1 MGDFDS
7 WHCGGTSHVRIGN
20 EPPFVGRD
28 GDLGTI
34 RCFVGGLFRQGNA
47 WKEPRDW
54 THRAVRSVAGRFCEA
69 VMRLICL
76 GLNHETAPVE
86 VREVFA
92 LTDTALAR
100 ETESLVSAHAVQEG
114 VVLSTCNRTEYYAV
128 VNGGSG
134 VTELENWIC
143 DQRNYDGPREGV
155 FYHFESRAA
164 AEHLCRVASGM
175 NSMVLG
181 ETEIFGQV
189 KKAYKRSLESGA
201 TKAILN
207 KLFQRAFGV
216 GKKVRTQTRIQEG
229 ATSVAGAS
237 VELAE
242 KVFGRLTGSSVMVI
256 GAGEM
261 SRKTARALQSRGAS
275 LVMVTNR
282 SFDRAVD
289 LADEI
294 GGRAIPF
301 DGWEEELVHLD
312 VVIAATGAPHFV
324 VKPGHVEA
332 VRRKRKYRPLIMVDI
347 AVPRDIDPTVGEIEE
362 VYLYDIDTLQQMA
375 DEARRKREKQLRVC
389 ENIIREEIDK
399 ARLPGVTEES

>member
-1 MGDFDS
+1 
-7 WHCGGTSHVRIGN
+7 
-20 EPPFVGRD
+20 
-28 GDLGTI
+28 
-34 RCFVGGLFRQGNA
+34 
-47 WKEPRDW
+47 
-54 THRAVRSVAGRFCEA
+54 
-69 VMRLICL
+69 MRLICL

-100 ETESLVSAHAVQEG
+100 ETEFLVSAHAVQEG

-143 DQRNYDGPREGV
+143 DQRNYEGPREGV

-189 KKAYKRSLESGA
+189 KQAYKRSLESGA

-207 KLFQRAFGV
+207 KLFQCAFGV

-275 LVMVTNR
+275 SVMVTNR

-301 DGWEEELVHLD
+301 DGWEEELAHLD

-375 DEARRKREKQLRVC
+375 DEARRKREEQLWVC